1 MATVSGNE
9 KAEVR
14 GSDFTGETLTQLY
27 VSNVLKSVEFYK
39 ALGFIH
45 DYYYDYQTDS
55 YTRDW
60 QPAYPPEYA
69 EMVQEGIRLSM
80 TTADEPGQVYGGGV
94 RHYFIVEDVDSHFE
108 LVYLMEP
115 MILARLVQEADVG
128 PDDLILDIGC
138 ASGYSTAVLAQLGGT
153 VVALECDDG
162 LVETANRVLNELEV
176 DNAAVVVGPLAEGLA
191 KQGPYDVIF
200 IGGRI
205 DRVPAALLEQLTEG
219 GRLLAVEKTR
229 DVSQAVIYV
238 RLGETM
244 ARRELFGANVKKLP
258 GFETPA
264 AFSF

>member
-1 MATVSGNE
+1 MNKSADRRLNMVNSQI
-9 KAEVR
+9 
-14 GSDFTGETLTQLY
+14 LTNRVTDQAVADALLA
-27 VSNVLKSVEFYK
+27 VPREAFVPK
-39 ALGFIH
+39 ALAGI
-45 DYYYDYQTDS
+45 
-55 YTRDW
+55 
-60 QPAYPPEYA
+60 AY
-69 EMVQEGIRLSM
+69 V
-80 TTADEPGQVYGGGV
+80 DEDLHIGDQ
-94 RHYFIVEDVDSHFE
+94 R
-108 LVYLMEP
+108 YLMEP

-219 GRLLAVEKTR
+219 GRLLAVEKAR

-244 ARRELFGANVKKLP
+244 TRRELFGANVEKLP